1 MEIVTHDESIT
12 SVTFGWA
19 RAGDGYILQ
28 GPQVLHKG
36 GGVSPYRP
44 VIGGLALPPG
54 EGKIFYEITTNT
66 DACKLGLCTEEAFRT
81 DGDLQEVELGKR
93 CNSSA
98 QGEIPSSDNCWVF
111 NCQTSTVEINGREH
125 KKLWR
130 LFVPVSGARF
140 GFLVDTNVGLVQL
153 FVNGEYQGIVFDS
166 CLGLMGKTLYPCIGL
181 EGMDM
186 NNLSIGVGSKSA
198 FVSPLKESPAYLS
211 FREGKDTTL

>member
-1 MEIVTHDESIT
+1 MEIETHGESIT

-19 RAGDGYILQ
+19 RAGDGYIVQ
-28 GPQVLHKG
+28 GPKVLHKG

-54 EGKIFYEITTNT
+54 KGKFFYEITTNT

-93 CNSSA
+93 RKFSA
-98 QGEIPSSDNCWVF
+98 HGEIPFPENCWVF
-111 NCQTSTVEINGREH
+111 NCQTSTVEVNGGEQ

-130 LFVPVSGARF
+130 LFVPVSGACF

-153 FVNGEYQGIVFDS
+153 FVNGDYQGIVFDS

-186 NNLSIGVGSKSA
+186 NNLSIGAGSKSVL
-198 FVSPLKESPAYLS
+198 VSTLKKSPAYLS
-211 FREGKDTTL
+211 FRE